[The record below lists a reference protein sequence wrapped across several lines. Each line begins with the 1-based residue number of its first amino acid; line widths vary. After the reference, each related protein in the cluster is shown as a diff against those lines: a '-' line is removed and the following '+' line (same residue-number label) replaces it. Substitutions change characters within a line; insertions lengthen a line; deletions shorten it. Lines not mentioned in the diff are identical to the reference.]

1 MAEDQKKRF
10 SEELTKERLR
20 RKLTKKSSSQTDEE
34 DDLLSGQS
42 VLKLDEYFPREIPL
56 GLCGDKFRCN
66 DPHDGIFTLILRDE
80 KYKCI
85 KYCP

>member
-1 MAEDQKKRF
+1 MAEKKRL
-10 SEELTKERLR
+10 SKELTKERPR
-20 RKLTKKSSSQTDEE
+20 RKRTKKSSSQTDEE

-66 DPHDGIFTLILRDE
+66 DPFMVSLHLFYETKNINV
-80 KYKCI
+80 
-85 KYCP
+85 